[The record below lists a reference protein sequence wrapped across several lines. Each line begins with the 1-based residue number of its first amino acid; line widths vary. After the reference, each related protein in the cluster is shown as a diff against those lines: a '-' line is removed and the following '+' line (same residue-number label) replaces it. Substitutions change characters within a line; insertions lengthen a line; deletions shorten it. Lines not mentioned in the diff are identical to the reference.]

1 MNNLKRIAESILKTL
16 AVVVGMLIS
25 TDTFSQGTEQQMPAS
40 NSKKLLIGVNYSSDY
55 CYRYLKNNNDSPEVN
70 HYIDFNNEE
79 ESPKYGYT
87 TGIVILYNLNKHISF
102 ESGIQ
107 FSNKGYKNNT
117 GALRRPDEIDPMKGF
132 VPPTPTSIVDSK
144 IVYNH
149 LYLDLPVRAIFSYGK
164 KRVRFVSSLGVTT
177 NILLKATQKSV
188 FKYQNGNKERKTTN
202 QPYTYQPINI
212 SPMISFGADYQV
224 NNKLNLRV
232 EPSFKYGLFKIIKN
246 KPITAYLWNA
256 GLNISCYYQLK

>member
-1 MNNLKRIAESILKTL
+1 MNTLKRIAESILKTL

-25 TDTFSQGTEQQMPAS
+25 TDTFSQSTEQQMPAS
-40 NSKKLLIGVNYSSDY
+40 NSKKLFIGVTYSSDY

-70 HYIDFNNEE
+70 RYIDSRNES

-87 TGIVILYNLNKHISF
+87 TGIVILYNLNKQIGF
-102 ESGIQ
+102 ESGLQ

-117 GALRRPDEIDPMKGF
+117 GALQRTDEIDPMKGF
-132 VPPTPTSIVDSK
+132 VAPTPESIIDSK
-144 IVYNH
+144 IVYNY
-149 LYLDLPVRAIFSYGK
+149 LYLDLPVRVIFSYGQK
-164 KRVRFVSSLGVTT
+164 KVRFVSSLGVTT

-188 FKYQNGNKERKTTN
+188 LKYQNGNKERKTYK
-202 QPYTYQPINI
+202 QSYTYQPINI

-224 NNKLNLRV
+224 SNKLNLRV

-256 GLNISCYYQLK
+256 GLNISYYYQLK